1 MKSKPT
7 VFVVDDD
14 AVVRHSLRR
23 LLVSSGLPVETFE
36 TAQAFLHAFQP
47 KRPGCLVV
55 DARMSGLS
63 GLDLQDLL
71 QAQHTSL
78 PIIMTGDGDV
88 PTAVRALKGG
98 AFDFIE
104 KPFRKQLILDR
115 IRHAIALNAETRKK
129 HAYRTRIGA
138 RIARLTPRERQVME
152 LVVDGKVNKQIGAL
166 LGLSPKTTEIHR
178 ARVMSKM
185 QVHSLAE
192 LARTVQQHL
201 DQPNGRLTRLSRR
214 GRRG

>member
-1 MKSKPT
+1 MASKPT

-14 AVVRHSLRR
+14 PAVCHSMRS
-23 LLVSSGLPVETFE
+23 LLESSGLFVETYL
-36 TAQAFLHAFQP
+36 TADAFLQAYQP
-47 KRPGCLVV
+47 KRPGCLVL
-55 DARMSGLS
+55 DARMPGLS

-88 PTAVRALKGG
+88 PTAVRAMKGG

-138 RIARLTPRERQVME
+138 RIARLRPRERQVMD
-152 LVVDGKVNKQIGAL
+152 LVVDGKIN
-166 LGLSPKTTEIHR
+166 
-178 ARVMSKM
+178 
-185 QVHSLAE
+185 
-192 LARTVQQHL
+192 
-201 DQPNGRLTRLSRR
+201 SRP
-214 GRRG
+214 